1 VENLH
6 HKPIKTFILE
16 GIIKSDSAIGRL
28 RYELIR
34 MKIEEMR
41 ELGYVPRLDINPNF
55 TIQYN
60 EQKDYFEFKL
70 TVYGTHI
77 GKRRAKWITGVDGT
91 ALIPTLK
98 SRSSESSQDQESQLN
113 QK

>member
-6 HKPIKTFILE
+6 HKPIKTFTLE
-16 GIIKSDSAIGRL
+16 GVIKDEASIARL

-34 MKIEEMR
+34 MKNLEMK
-41 ELGYVPRLDINPNF
+41 EVGFVPRLDINPNF

-60 EQKDYFEFKL
+60 LEKDYFEFIL
-70 TVYGTHI
+70 TAYGTYI
-77 GKRRAKWITGVDGT
+77 GKRKALWIAGIDGT
-91 ALIPTLK
+91 TLVPILK
-98 SRSSESSQDQESQLN
+98 NKSSEHSLGQASQSN

>member
-1 VENLH
+1 MENLH
-6 HKPIKTFILE
+6 HKPIKTFTLD
-16 GIIKSDSAIGRL
+16 GIIKNDSAIGRL
-28 RYELIR
+28 RYELIK

-41 ELGYVPRLDINPNF
+41 EMGYVPRLDINPNF

-60 EQKDYFEFKL
+60 LEKDYFEFKL

-91 ALIPTLK
+91 TLIPTLK
-98 SRSSESSQDQESQLN
+98 NRSSELSQDQESRLN